1 MAAALRIG
9 TLTDELIAIIA
20 NIQDKSSPRFKHLK
34 TVAQNIVKRNAA
46 GRVDQFEVSRR
57 LDGLQ
62 EKFQIVG
69 NAGLADAVRLRLS
82 ELDAKKCHWAPEVLF
97 LLLELSDK
105 PASKSGPDR
114 VELFKPPDP
123 PPILVWSDLDTSD
136 LDKEDIWDDIDY
148 ANDSSDEN
156 LSLASS
162 DISIPRIIPQSSK
175 VPLDEYIP
183 PEDIYLTVEDDGLVS
198 SIQNTQAWRYLPSS
212 LPESSNGILTDLQV
226 MREVIFMLEGL
237 PNSLFRNLNDSIEID
252 DRFFVQH
259 ASREAFRSI
268 LRSFSDLG
276 VCIQRLR
283 AFGKQP
289 QEVPFMQMFQKEVDK
304 LVYDLDS
311 FLSETEARYSVKP
324 QLPCASLL
332 ELFDDVRKETK
343 LLVELAGLVKRL
355 KRTTGQNGFL
365 CLDLL
370 YDLVCAK
377 QAAAEDAEY
386 KVMAK
391 IFFKCFEIY
400 AKPIQLWMKTGM
412 LDESLGSFFIKTS
425 GRSTHLKSLWHEWFS
440 LEEFSGQ
447 LYGPKFL
454 RPAADKIFTT
464 GKSMIFLR
472 NLGVAPETL
481 NLETPKIDK
490 KDIFPVEIPSAFVP
504 FSGFL
509 QGAFGRLVNENH
521 SVASA
526 VLRAELNEKCGL
538 WLSMQALDYIYLG
551 KDTALLMA
559 VDQRI
564 FELIDKGR
572 QSWNDRFL
580 LTESFQQALGNLS
593 CIDVSRLIARTIK
606 VAPREFEKHCRSVK
620 LLKAL
625 SVDYVLPWPVAN
637 VISKQSMNVYQ
648 RLSTFL
654 MQIRRAKYVVEKQ
667 CSNKP
672 RYLRH
677 DTYTEDDILS
687 FAIRHYLL
695 WFVNILY
702 YHFTELVISSSRS
715 EMVKSMAEAKD
726 VDGMISVHQ
735 SFISSMEEQ
744 CLLSKNLAPIYQAV
758 ISILDLC
765 LQFSDIQ
772 VGRYAEYQYDQ
783 ANQSTTYLHLNSSR
797 YRRGRRSAS
806 EEDDEELSS
815 DEDEG
820 DYINQTMFGDGSST
834 CMSFA
839 ELSYRERL
847 LGVKQ
852 KSDELSRFVKTGL
865 RGIGRVDGRNSWA
878 MLADRLEPKSHTFM

>member
-20 NIQDKSSPRFKHLK
+20 NIQDK

-123 PPILVWSDLDTSD
+123 PPILVWSDLGTSD

-654 MQIRRAKYVVEKQ
+654 MQIRRAKYVLEKQ

>member
-82 ELDAKKCHWAPEVLF
+82 ELDARKCHWAPEVLF

-123 PPILVWSDLDTSD
+123 PPILVWSDLGTSD

-148 ANDSSDEN
+148 ANDSSDDN

-343 LLVELAGLVKRL
+343 LLVELASLVKRL
-355 KRTTGQNGFL
+355 KETTGQSGFL

-377 QAAAEDAEY
+377 QAAADDAEY

-412 LDESLGSFFIKTS
+412 LDESLGSFFIKNS
-425 GRSTHLKSLWHEWFS
+425 GRPTHLKSLWHEWFF

-481 NLETPKIDK
+481 NLETPTIDK

-538 WLSMQALDYIYLG
+538 WLSMQALDYIYMA

-654 MQIRRAKYVVEKQ
+654 MQIRRAKYVLEKQ

-744 CLLSKNLAPIYQAV
+744 CLLSKTLAPIYQAV
-758 ISILDLC
+758 ISILDL
-765 LQFSDIQ
+765 
-772 VGRYAEYQYDQ
+772 Y
-783 ANQSTTYLHLNSSR
+783 
-797 YRRGRRSAS
+797 
-806 EEDDEELSS
+806 
-815 DEDEG
+815 EDEG

>member
-82 ELDAKKCHWAPEVLF
+82 ELDARKCHWAPEVLF

-123 PPILVWSDLDTSD
+123 PPILVWSDLGTSD

-148 ANDSSDEN
+148 ANDSSDDN

-175 VPLDEYIP
+175 VPLDECIP

-343 LLVELAGLVKRL
+343 LLVELASLVKRL
-355 KRTTGQNGFL
+355 KETTGQSGFL

-377 QAAAEDAEY
+377 QAAADDAEY

-400 AKPIQLWMKTGM
+400 AKPIQLWMKTGIFA
-412 LDESLGSFFIKTS
+412 ERNTS
-425 GRSTHLKSLWHEWFS
+425 LKSS
-440 LEEFSGQ
+440 
-447 LYGPKFL
+447 
-454 RPAADKIFTT
+454 
-464 GKSMIFLR
+464 
-472 NLGVAPETL
+472 API
-481 NLETPKIDK
+481 NQ
-490 KDIFPVEIPSAFVP
+490 DIFGMILTLKMTFSHSPS
-504 FSGFL
+504 
-509 QGAFGRLVNENH
+509 
-521 SVASA
+521 
-526 VLRAELNEKCGL
+526 
-538 WLSMQALDYIYLG
+538 DTIY
-551 KDTALLMA
+551 
-559 VDQRI
+559 
-564 FELIDKGR
+564 
-572 QSWNDRFL
+572 
-580 LTESFQQALGNLS
+580 
-593 CIDVSRLIARTIK
+593 
-606 VAPREFEKHCRSVK
+606 
-620 LLKAL
+620 
-625 SVDYVLPWPVAN
+625 
-637 VISKQSMNVYQ
+637 
-648 RLSTFL
+648 
-654 MQIRRAKYVVEKQ
+654 
-667 CSNKP
+667 
-672 RYLRH
+672 
-677 DTYTEDDILS
+677 
-687 FAIRHYLL
+687 
-695 WFVNILY
+695 
-702 YHFTELVISSSRS
+702 S

-744 CLLSKNLAPIYQAV
+744 CLLSKTLAPIYQAV